1 MSLHVPLIIRI
12 PGLTDEGKE
21 TPQMTEMVD
30 IFPTLVEAAG
40 LLPLPLCPE
49 DATRIHLC
57 REGSSLMPLIKD
69 PSANGKLPPPHRLIL
84 AVSPTLYTLRTSR
97 YRYTEFTRK
106 NETLTP
112 LFKIS
117 KNPFAIELYDQDLDP
132 LETTNYAGLEEYKD
146 V

>member
-69 PSANGKLPPPHRLIL
+69 PSAKWKTAASSQTHLGSVTYIVHTADVSIPIHR
-84 AVSPTLYTLRTSR
+84 V
-97 YRYTEFTRK
+97 YTEK
-106 NETLTP
+106 
-112 LFKIS
+112 
-117 KNPFAIELYDQDLDP
+117 
-132 LETTNYAGLEEYKD
+132 
-146 V
+146 